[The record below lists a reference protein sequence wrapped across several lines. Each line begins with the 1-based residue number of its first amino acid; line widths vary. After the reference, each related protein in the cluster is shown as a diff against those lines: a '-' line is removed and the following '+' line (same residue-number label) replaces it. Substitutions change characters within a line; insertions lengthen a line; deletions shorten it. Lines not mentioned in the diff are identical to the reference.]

1 MSMPGVALRS
11 LTFTGSSCAKARA
24 LEAPALRA
32 GPAGRA
38 RATLRNL
45 LTVLTSSIQLFTDCV
60 TVVAFVL
67 VVAFDDARLGSESS
81 GSSIS
86 RPWGWREL
94 MGRGDE

>member
-1 MSMPGVALRS
+1 LREGEGFGGTGFEGWTGRKSEGDVEELVDGVDV
-11 LTFTGSSCAKARA
+11 FD
-24 LEAPALRA
+24 P
-32 GPAGRA
+32 
-38 RATLRNL
+38 
-45 LTVLTSSIQLFTDCV
+45 VFTDCV